1 MVEQQIELTR
11 RELRGPLGAPYTP
24 EDGEAWEAV
33 LSADPLADSPSDAAA
48 EAPSPSGAGPAPAAP
63 LRWASKGS
71 KTRRGKT
78 IHAYIGANGHGKTL
92 AMMHDTYPSILAG
105 RRILSTVR
113 VIDPRTGETY
123 ANYERLHRLQ
133 QLVEARDCDV
143 LLDEIVGALPSTAG
157 QSLPLEVQLLLNQ
170 LRRRDVCL
178 RWTAP
183 SWMRCNVVLRE
194 VTQAVTICRGYSMV
208 YLEDESRMWGMNR
221 LFRWTTYD
229 AFEFTEWSDTK
240 EGKLKGL
247 ANAWISRERPWW
259 LRALLLGIGGRVGH
273 ASTAAAS
280 YDTFDAVDN
289 IDSGEGYCFRCGG
302 MRPKVQRPACEC

>member
-1 MVEQQIELTR
+1 MTDLLSRRDARMLQLSSDDAVSIEPPPAAGAAEGAAGDGVAAPPAASLRWKSKGALTR
-11 RELRGPLGAPYTP
+11 RGF
-24 EDGEAWEAV
+24 
-33 LSADPLADSPSDAAA
+33 
-48 EAPSPSGAGPAPAAP
+48 
-63 LRWASKGS
+63 
-71 KTRRGKT
+71 T

-92 AMMHDTYPSILAG
+92 AMMHDTYPSIIAG

-113 VIDPRTGETY
+113 VIDPRTNETY
-123 ANYERLHRLQ
+123 WNYERLHTLE
-133 QLVEARDCDV
+133 QLVDARNCDV

-157 QSLPLEVQLLLNQ
+157 HSLPVEVQLLLNQ

-194 VTQAVTICRGYSMV
+194 VTQAVTVCRGYSMK
-208 YLEDESRMWGMNR
+208 YDEDGSRMWGMNR

-240 EGKLKGL
+240 EGKLKGR
-247 ANAWISRERPWW
+247 ANAWVCREVPWW
-259 LRALLLGIGGRVGH
+259 IPGKVGS
-273 ASTAAAS
+273 AAIAAAS

-302 MRPKVQRPACEC
+302 MRPKLQRPSCSC